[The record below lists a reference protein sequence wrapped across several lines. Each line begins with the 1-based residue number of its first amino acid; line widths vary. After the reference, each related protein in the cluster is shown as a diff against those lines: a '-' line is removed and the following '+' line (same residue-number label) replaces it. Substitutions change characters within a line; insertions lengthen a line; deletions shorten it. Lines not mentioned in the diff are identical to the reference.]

1 MENKNL
7 KMLTELYQN
16 LCGLVENESVN
27 HSVKMNEISSLFQK
41 YVDIVSAMHRVPSRY
56 NLSLNDNTFLTSP
69 NSILHPT
76 IPKTQPNKY
85 FSKKHSSAIFE
96 GKLQAKND
104 NILQSS

>member
-16 LCGLVENESVN
+16 LCEMVENDSVN
-27 HSVKMNEISSLFQK
+27 HNIKMNEISSLFQK
-41 YVDIVSAMHRVPSRY
+41 YVDIVGSMHKLPHRF

-96 GKLQAKND
+96 GKLQTQKD
-104 NILQSS
+104 VILQSS